1 MSAALA
7 HTDPTLRV
15 HRAYVGV
22 RKSQRARSF
31 LPQMHALYERV
42 CVSENLTDADDML
55 LHRVEAELSDNR
67 VETQEAIRDANGR
80 KSATIIVLRS

>member
-55 LHRVEAELSDNR
+55 LHRVETALGSDNITER
-67 VETQEAIRDANGR
+67 ASCNSTHSKRPQ
-80 KSATIIVLRS
+80 LRLV

>member
-7 HTDPTLRV
+7 HTDPTQRV

-22 RKSQRARSF
+22 RKSPRANHY

-42 CVSENLTDADDML
+42 CVSENLTDADDTL
-55 LHRVEAELSDNR
+55 LQHVELALGSDNITER
-67 VETQEAIRDANGR
+67 ASCNSTHSKRPQ
-80 KSATIIVLRS
+80 LRLV